1 MKVPLLDLKGQ
12 YSSIKDEAR
21 RAIDEVCD
29 SQNFILGP
37 QVKEL
42 EEAVAGYSGAGY
54 GIGVSSGTDAL
65 LISLMAL
72 DVSYGD
78 TVLTT
83 PYTFFATGGVIS
95 RLGARPVFV
104 DIDPNTYN
112 IDTDKLRLAIKKE
125 SDNGAKPKAII
136 PVHLY
141 GQCADMDPIIKAASE
156 YDIKVVED
164 AAQAIGAEYNGRRAG
179 SMGDIGCFSFFPSKN
194 LGGFGDGGMVVTND
208 KQLAEKIT
216 ILRVHGSS
224 PKYYHKI
231 MGGNFRLDTLQ
242 AAVVN
247 IKLKYLENWTLMR
260 QKNAE
265 RYNGLFKNTGLFDPA
280 KDSGSS
286 VSTRY
291 PVSLPLVKY
300 GNRHIYNQYIIRA
313 GKRDGLRK
321 FLSENEIGTEIYY
334 PLPLHLQECYAY
346 LGYKEGDFPH
356 AEKAA
361 HETLA
366 LPIFPELTADQ
377 QAYVVNKIEEFY
389 KYRV

>member
-21 RAIDEVCD
+21 RAIDDVCD

-42 EEAVAGYSGAGY
+42 EEAVASYSDAGY

-95 RLGARPVFV
+95 RLGARPVFI
-104 DIDPNTYN
+104 DIDPDDYN
-112 IDTDKLRLAIKKE
+112 IDTVKLRLAMEKAIKKG
-125 SDNGAKPKAII
+125 NKPKVVI

-164 AAQAIGAEYNGRRAG
+164 AAQAIGAEYKGRRAG
-179 SMGDIGCFSFFPSKN
+179 SMGYIGCFSFFPSKN

-208 KQLAEKIT
+208 KQMAEKIT

-242 AAVVN
+242 AAVVSV
-247 IKLKYLENWTLMR
+247 KLKHLDSWTIMR

-265 RYNGLFKNTGLFDPA
+265 RYNELFKNTGLFNPE
-280 KDSGSS
+280 KVSGSS
-286 VSTRY
+286 VSKIN

-313 GKRDGLRK
+313 WKRDELRK
-321 FLSENEIGTEIYY
+321 FLSDNEIGTEIYY

-361 HETLA
+361 QETLA

-377 QAYVVNKIEEFY
+377 QAYVVSKIAEFY
-389 KYRV
+389 N